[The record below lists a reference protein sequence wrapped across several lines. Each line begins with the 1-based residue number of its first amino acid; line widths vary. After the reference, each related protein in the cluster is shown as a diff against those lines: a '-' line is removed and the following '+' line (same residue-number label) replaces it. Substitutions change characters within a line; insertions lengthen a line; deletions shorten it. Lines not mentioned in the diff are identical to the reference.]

1 MAMAEI
7 FVAKGLM
14 GVLLSIFS
22 GVAILTLNGGWG
34 ANPAL
39 LLFVLALGGTLS
51 AAFGVLLGSRVKD
64 IQTLFAV
71 VKSIGILLYAP
82 GLIAL
87 FPDAIPQWIARLFP
101 TYYVLQPVMEISQ
114 NGAGLGAIAAD
125 LVILLAI
132 IVALI
137 VGLGVTAERLQVQE
151 A

>member
-1 MAMAEI
+1 M
-7 FVAKGLM
+7 
-14 GVLLSIFS
+14 
-22 GVAILTLNGGWG
+22 
-34 ANPAL
+34 
-39 LLFVLALGGTLS
+39 
-51 AAFGVLLGSRVKD
+51 LLGSRVKD